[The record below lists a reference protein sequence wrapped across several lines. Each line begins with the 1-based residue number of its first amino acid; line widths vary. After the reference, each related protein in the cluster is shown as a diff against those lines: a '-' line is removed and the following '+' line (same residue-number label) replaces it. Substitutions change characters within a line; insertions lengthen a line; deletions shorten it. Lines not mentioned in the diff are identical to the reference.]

1 MAPPN
6 QQRRPAAPSDP
17 ANKHLFSHP
26 RMVADLLRLL
36 GEPWV
41 DDLDLDG
48 LARLPAEHVADNHR
62 VRAEDMPWRAP
73 FKPAA
78 GHPPDAAVVV
88 HVEFQSGSHPH
99 MAERVIEYAVLLR
112 RDLLRGG
119 ATATVPAHVPLV
131 VYSGRAQWSPPL
143 QVAERTE
150 WVPDALARFQPR
162 MEFRFVDAKTY
173 RGDHLSDGNVAR
185 AWLALEAADAA
196 GLAAALR
203 HAAATFAGVGD
214 AALSHGL
221 ERWCYGVLRHRFG
234 DRLPSLTDMMEKRT
248 MLAETLQEWDEQKI
262 NEGRL
267 AGRQEGRLAGRT
279 EGREE
284 ERERI
289 RRLAER
295 HLDAATATAFA
306 RLINADDEPESP

>member
-1 MAPPN
+1 MALSNKPP
-6 QQRRPAAPSDP
+6 RRPASQSDP

-41 DDLDLDG
+41 DDLDLDR
-48 LARLPAEHVADNHR
+48 LERLPAEHVADSHR

-73 FKPAA
+73 FKPGA
-78 GHPPDAAVVV
+78 GYPPEAAVVV

-112 RDLLRGG
+112 RDLLRGD

-131 VYSGRAQWSPPL
+131 VYSGRAKWSPPL
-143 QVAERTE
+143 QVAERTA
-150 WVPDALARFQPR
+150 WVPDALAEFQPR
-162 MEFRFVDAKTY
+162 MAFRFVDAKTY
-173 RGDHLSDGNVAR
+173 RGDHTLDGNVAR

-196 GLAAALR
+196 GVSAALEY
-203 HAAATFAGVGD
+203 AARTFAAVGD

-234 DRLPSLTDMMEKRT
+234 DRLRTLTDIMEKRT

-267 AGRQEGRLAGRT
+267 AGR
-279 EGREE
+279 EE

-295 HLDAATATAFA
+295 HLDAATASEFA
-306 RLINADDEPESP
+306 RLINADEEPESP

>member
-6 QQRRPAAPSDP
+6 QQRRPAAQSDP

-41 DDLDLDG
+41 DDLDLDR

-73 FKPAA
+73 FKPGA
-78 GHPPDAAVVV
+78 GYPPEAAVVV

-99 MAERVIEYAVLLR
+99 MAERLLEYAALLR
-112 RDLLRGG
+112 RDLLRGR

-143 QVAERTE
+143 QVAERTA
-150 WVPDALARFQPR
+150 WVPGALAEFQPR
-162 MEFRFVDAKTY
+162 MAFRFVDAKTY

-196 GLAAALR
+196 GVAAALE
-203 HAAATFAGVGD
+203 HAARTFAGVGD

-234 DRLPSLTDMMEKRT
+234 DRLRTLTDMMEKPT
-248 MLAETLQEWDEQKI
+248 MLAETLQEWEEQKI

-267 AGRQEGRLAGRT
+267 A
-279 EGREE
+279 GREE

-289 RRLAER
+289 RRLAQR
-295 HLDAATATAFA
+295 HLDAATAREFA
-306 RLINADDEPESP
+306 RLINADDQPESP